1 MRFAC
6 CLFVGILCSL
16 SAAASASASD
26 VLVLGRDGQ
35 IRHSQDK
42 ALGATTL
49 RSPRVRR
56 GHAVATTAR
65 KRKKKPKRTVTSEL
79 RRIRNAG
86 AITPD
91 EYTARRAAYLDARRK
106 AKKLDGIGRSQM
118 TAVVRLLDDMA
129 ARRKLTHSR
138 IPALWLT
145 LQRNLEWWSTGRSL
159 GSGQRIEFEGS
170 ELVWQ
175 YYPGQGLQLQMLGNF
190 GKLNGLWSSKD
201 NARLDFMVNELLPL
215 AAARAGGVAW
225 EYYFEFGGGKPP
237 WVSGLAEGTAVEALA
252 RAATRLHRE
261 AEILPIAQRAL
272 GVFKKRTP
280 TGVRVPLAHG
290 DHYAIY
296 SFAPNLRVLNGFIQ
310 SLVGLW
316 DYARISKDPL
326 GTQLFEAAEPEAR
339 VETPTYDT
347 GAWSLYSRGSST
359 HESNLSYHDLLQD
372 FLADLCKRTSV
383 DVYCTTADHFLVYKT
398 VAPVLTVRAKTLR
411 GGTYGRVPFRLS
423 KISTVT
429 LQITRG
435 AHVVETR
442 PFGAVG
448 YGRRTFGWQVPRKAG
463 TYTVALTARDLA
475 GNATSDTTTL
485 RVLKPK
491 KKKRP

>member
-6 CLFVGILCSL
+6 CLFVAILCSL
-16 SAAASASASD
+16 GAAPAFADD
-26 VLVLGRDGQ
+26 VVVLGRDGA
-35 IRHSQDK
+35 IRHTEDK
-42 ALGATTL
+42 ALPAATMQV
-49 RSPRVRR
+49 PRA
-56 GHAVATTAR
+56 HAVATAAR
-65 KRKKKPKRTVTSEL
+65 KPKKRTVTSEL
-79 RRIRNAG
+79 KRLRDAG
-86 AITPD
+86 GITAED
-91 EYTARRAAYLDARRK
+91 YTARRAAYLDARRQ
-106 AKKLDGIGRSQM
+106 AKKLAGLGRSQM
-118 TAVVRLLDDMA
+118 TAVIRSLDDMA
-129 ARRKLTHSR
+129 ARKQLTASR
-138 IPALWLT
+138 IVPLWLT
-145 LQRNLEWWSTGRSL
+145 LERNLQWWSTGKSL
-159 GSGQRIEFEGS
+159 GAGQRVEFEGS

-190 GKLNGLWSSKD
+190 GKLNGLWGSKD

-215 AAARAGGVAW
+215 AAERAGGVAW
-225 EYYFEFGGGKPP
+225 EYYFTFGGGKPP

-261 AEILPIAQRAL
+261 AEIMPIAQRAL
-272 GVFKKRTP
+272 GVFRKRTP

-310 SLVGLW
+310 SLVGLY
-316 DYARISKDPL
+316 DYARLSKDPL
-326 GTQLFEAAEPEAR
+326 GTQLFQAAEPEAR

-372 FLADLCKRTSV
+372 FLADLCKRTQI
-383 DVYCTTADHFLVYKT
+383 DVYCTTADHFLAYKA
-398 VAPVLTVRAKTLR
+398 VAPVLTVQSKTLR
-411 GGTYGRVPFRLS
+411 GGKYGRVPFELS
-423 KISTVT
+423 KISNVT

-435 AHVVETR
+435 ARTVEAR

-448 YGRRTFGWQVPRKAG
+448 YGKRTFGWQAPRKAG
-463 TYTVALTARDLA
+463 TYTVVLTARDLA
-475 GNATSDTTTL
+475 GNATSAETTV

-491 KKKRP
+491 KKKQP

>member
-6 CLFVGILCSL
+6 CLFVVIVCSL
-16 SAAASASASD
+16 GAAPAFADD
-26 VLVLGRDGQ
+26 VVVLGRDGT
-35 IRHSQDK
+35 IRHTQDK
-42 ALGATTL
+42 ALSAATL
-49 RSPRVRR
+49 RSPPARR
-56 GHAVATTAR
+56 GHAVATAAR
-65 KRKKKPKRTVTSEL
+65 KPKKKPKRTVTSEL
-79 RRIRNAG
+79 KRLRDAG
-86 AITPD
+86 AITPED
-91 EYTARRAAYLDARRK
+91 YTARRAAYLDARRK
-106 AKKLDGIGRSQM
+106 APKLAGMGRSQM

-129 ARRKLTHSR
+129 ARKQITPSR
-138 IPALWLT
+138 IAPLWLT
-145 LQRNLEWWSTGRSL
+145 LDRNLQWWSTGESL

-215 AAARAGGVAW
+215 AAERAGGVAW
-225 EYYFEFGGGKPP
+225 EYYFDFGGGRPP

-261 AEILPIAQRAL
+261 AEILPVAQRAL
-272 GVFKKRTP
+272 GVFQKRTP

-316 DYARISKDPL
+316 DYARLSKDPL

-372 FLADLCKRTSV
+372 FLADLCRRTSI
-383 DVYCTTADHFLVYKT
+383 DVYCTTADRFLAYKS
-398 VAPVLTVRAKTLR
+398 VAPELTVQSKTLR
-411 GGTYGRVPFRLS
+411 GGKYGRVPFKLS

-435 AHVVETR
+435 ARTVESR

-448 YGRRTFGWQVPRKAG
+448 YGKRTFGWQVPRKAG
-463 TYTVALTARDLA
+463 TYTVVLSARDLA
-475 GNATSDTTTL
+475 GNPTSATTTV

-491 KKKRP
+491 KKKQP